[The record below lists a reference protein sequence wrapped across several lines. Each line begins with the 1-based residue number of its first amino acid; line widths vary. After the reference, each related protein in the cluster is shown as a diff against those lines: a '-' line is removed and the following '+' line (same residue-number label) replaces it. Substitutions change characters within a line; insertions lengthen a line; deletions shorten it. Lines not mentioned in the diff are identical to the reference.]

1 MKPTTLFFA
10 EVIES
15 SVAQFTAQSWTW
27 NQVPEYG
34 SLVEIENN
42 NTLIVGIV
50 TNVTT
55 GSHDPVRK
63 PYTYQKT
70 HAELLRDQPQIFAFL
85 KTSFTVQIIGYYE
98 AQQPNFLYLLPTQP
112 VQLHTFVKNCT
123 AEQYKKILENPL
135 YLSILFAF
143 QATINQLDEL
153 LLALLKKQSEQTT
166 LSQATL
172 QNFCHAFS
180 LHTNND
186 YKRLKLFL
194 QRSHNFLPQHYSN

>member
-1 MKPTTLFFA
+1 MKPTATFFA

-15 SVAQFTAQSWTW
+15 SIARFTAQSWTW

-34 SLVEIENN
+34 SLVEVTTQEHRI
-42 NTLIVGIV
+42 IGIV
-50 TNVTT
+50 TDITT

-63 PYTYQKT
+63 PFTYQKT
-70 HAELLRDQPQIFAFL
+70 QAELLRDQPQIFAFL

-98 AQQPNFLYLLPTQP
+98 EQHTCFLYLLPTKP
-112 VQLHTFVKNCT
+112 VELHTFVKET
-123 AEQYKKILENPL
+123 PAENYAEILENPL

-143 QATINQLDEL
+143 QTTINQLDEL
-153 LLALLKKQSEQTT
+153 LLALLKKYSTQKIIT
-166 LSQATL
+166 LNTM
-172 QNFCHAFS
+172 HAFCSAYS

-194 QRSHNFLPQHYSN
+194 QRSSSFLPQL